1 MVTLRARVLF
11 INDSLWRLTIDPHSI
26 GMETFFRIGYSD
38 QVPVGVVMWIVGL
51 EAVHFLIEIAFSAY
65 IVFLR

>member
-1 MVTLRARVLF
+1 
-11 INDSLWRLTIDPHSI
+11 
-26 GMETFFRIGYSD
+26 METFFRIGYSD